1 MNGAQWDYLTESS
14 KVANKVAGTLIWTVI
29 AMIIAIAAGIMVYFM
44 FVKDKKEVSKKLQT
58 LKDLLDF
65 KVMLIEPLLKVLYI
79 ISTIFVILL
88 SFGLI
93 STSFVSFLMCLI
105 FGPISIR
112 ICYELVL
119 IRVMTWKN
127 TQDISESV
135 KPKMTKKEKKMKK
148 KSKSKDLFFCIKK
161 RVFDPLVIFLNSFI
175 AIKSC

>member
-79 ISTIFVILL
+79 I
-88 SFGLI
+88 
-93 STSFVSFLMCLI
+93 
-105 FGPISIR
+105 
-112 ICYELVL
+112 
-119 IRVMTWKN
+119 
-127 TQDISESV
+127 
-135 KPKMTKKEKKMKK
+135 
-148 KSKSKDLFFCIKK
+148 
-161 RVFDPLVIFLNSFI
+161 
-175 AIKSC
+175 A

>member
-14 KVANKVAGTLIWTVI
+14 DVANKVAGTLIWTVI

-93 STSFVSFLMCLI
+93 STSFVSFLLFLI
-105 FGPISIR
+105 FGPIAIR

-135 KPKMTKKEKKMKK
+135 KPKTVKKEKKDEEEK
-148 KSKSKDLFFCIKK
+148 
-161 RVFDPLVIFLNSFI
+161 
-175 AIKSC
+175 